1 MSTPTVTLND
11 GNTIP
16 AIGFGAGTALFGGE
30 CTKYTLSALNK
41 GYRYLDMAQMYGN
54 SQWVGEAIKQWGGK
68 RDDLFLLTKC
78 ELREL
83 GSTHGQDH
91 PGEEVE
97 ISSTADVEESLRA

>member
-1 MSTPTVTLND
+1 
-11 GNTIP
+11 
-16 AIGFGAGTALFGGE
+16 
-30 CTKYTLSALNK
+30 
-41 GYRYLDMAQMYGN
+41 MAQMYGN